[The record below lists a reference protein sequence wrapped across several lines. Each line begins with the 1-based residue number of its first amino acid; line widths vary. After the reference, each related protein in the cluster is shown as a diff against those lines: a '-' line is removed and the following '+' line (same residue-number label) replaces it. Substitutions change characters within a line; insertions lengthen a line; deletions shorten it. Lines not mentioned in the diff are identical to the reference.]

1 MNLIQVSLTIA
12 THIHINISLKS
23 AEGGPSSQVVLD
35 LGTGPFALFAIVA
48 AKAGAKKVYAIEA
61 STEAA
66 KSARETIKK
75 LGYSDKI
82 EVLEGFSTDITLPEQ
97 ADVCIA
103 EIVGS
108 VCSEEGAYA
117 TILDAHKRLVK
128 NPTDDKNWIPSRI
141 QTYGAPASY
150 TLHHLFRPPGFDWN
164 KLDGEPVRFNCRD
177 EGLQLLSDPV
187 LVEDISF
194 ANIESDALQKKKQVV
209 FTVDEKRIE
218 ENNKKFLEE
227 MKRGRVVD
235 AEGNAQTAA
244 SSVTGIALWPRL
256 LLSDDV
262 EINSRHYP
270 DGGHQK
276 SHWQTVLPIM
286 STEPVA
292 VKGGDK
298 IDVSF
303 DFNVGEEVTK
313 PSTYKITG
321 NVVSV

>member
-1 MNLIQVSLTIA
+1 MKDQSRTPLFEKAIKDR
-12 THIHINISLKS
+12 LKS

-61 STEAA
+61 SKEAA
-66 KSARETIKK
+66 KTARETIKK

-128 NPTDDKNWIPSRI
+128 NPTDEKNWIPSRI

-187 LVEDISF
+187 VVEDI
-194 ANIESDALQKKKQVV
+194 IC
-209 FTVDEKRIE
+209 
-218 ENNKKFLEE
+218 
-227 MKRGRVVD
+227 
-235 AEGNAQTAA
+235 
-244 SSVTGIALWPRL
+244 
-256 LLSDDV
+256 
-262 EINSRHYP
+262 
-270 DGGHQK
+270 
-276 SHWQTVLPIM
+276 
-286 STEPVA
+286 
-292 VKGGDK
+292 
-298 IDVSF
+298 
-303 DFNVGEEVTK
+303 
-313 PSTYKITG
+313 
-321 NVVSV
+321 